1 VTNITDA
8 QAEYAAETAKTL
20 QAQGFRVEADLRN
33 EKVGYKI
40 REHSMQRVPYL
51 LVVGDRERDSG
62 SVAVRSRNGE
72 DLGVMSLSALL
83 EKLQAEVA
91 ALR

>member
-1 VTNITDA
+1 
-8 QAEYAAETAKTL
+8 
-20 QAQGFRVEADLRN
+20 
-33 EKVGYKI
+33 
-40 REHSMQRVPYL
+40 VPYL

-62 SVAVRSRNGE
+62 SVAVRSRTGE